1 MASIKYDEI
10 TSSLYSKIEAYDF
23 LDLGTDELH
32 DFLVAWLHTAV
43 SKPYVRKLF
52 SSITLNDEIM
62 VMKYDM
68 KYEVDEETDREF
80 VIEILALGM
89 GIQWLTPKINST
101 VNINQMFGS
110 KEEKY
115 YSQSSHLTELRS
127 LRKDWIKEQRSM
139 IRDRGYNWNSSLD
152 GES

>member
-32 DFLVAWLHTAV
+32 DFLVSWLHTAV

-52 SSITLNDEIM
+52 SSIVLKDEIM
-62 VMKYDM
+62 SVEYEMKNSI
-68 KYEVDEETDREF
+68 DEETDREF
-80 VIEILALGM
+80 IIEVLALGT

-110 KEEKY
+110 KEEK
-115 YSQSSHLTELRS
+115 LRA
-127 LRKDWIKEQRSM
+127 IC
-139 IRDRGYNWNSSLD
+139 
-152 GES
+152 